1 MDQRKEI
8 SMKRARHFIAGL
20 MATALLF
27 ASLPVLA
34 AEGGGGRKI
43 NINTADATQL
53 TLLPRVGPSTAQ
65 RILEHRKK
73 NGPFKTVEDLMLVSG
88 IGEKT
93 FQLMKP
99 YVATAGETTLK
110 EKVRTSRKKEDSR

>member
-1 MDQRKEI
+1 
-8 SMKRARHFIAGL
+8 MKRARHFIAGL

-34 AEGGGGRKI
+34 AEGGGGGRRI

-65 RILEHRKK
+65 RILEFRKK

-110 EKVRTSRKKEDSR
+110 EKIRTSRKKEDSR